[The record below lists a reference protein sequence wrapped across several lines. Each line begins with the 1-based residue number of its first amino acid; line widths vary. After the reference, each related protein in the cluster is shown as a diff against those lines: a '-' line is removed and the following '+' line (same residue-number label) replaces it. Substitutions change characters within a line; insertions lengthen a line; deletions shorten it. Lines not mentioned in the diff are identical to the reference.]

1 LRQFGLIGYPLSH
14 SFSQHFFSEKFL
26 KENIMNAQ
34 YDNFPIESIQ
44 SFAALWKEHPSLE
57 GLNVTIPYKKEVI
70 PFLQHSSPVVQAIK
84 ACNCIRKFNNE
95 LYGYNTDV
103 IGFEKSLLPFLQAH
117 HTHALI
123 LGTGGASAAVQ
134 WVLQQLNIEYQVVSR
149 KANTQELNT
158 IKENTLELNTE
169 IKYKLSYEQLNKSII
184 ESHTLIINTSPLG
197 MYPNVH
203 EAPPI
208 EYDAISPL
216 HHLYDLV
223 YNPTETLFMKNGLA
237 KGATVQNGLAM
248 LHIQAEESWAI
259 WNAKM

>member
-1 LRQFGLIGYPLSH
+1 
-14 SFSQHFFSEKFL
+14 
-26 KENIMNAQ
+26 MV
-34 YDNFPIESIQ
+34 ES
-44 SFAALWKEHPSLE
+44 
-57 GLNVTIPYKKEVI
+57 
-70 PFLQHSSPVVQAIK
+70 IK

-103 IGFEKSLLPFLQAH
+103 IGFEKSLLPFLQPH

-134 WVLQQLNIEYQVVSR
+134 WVLQKLNIQFQVVSR
-149 KANTQELNT
+149 KGNANLTYDQ
-158 IKENTLELNTE
+158 
-169 IKYKLSYEQLNKSII
+169 LSASVI

-197 MYPNVH
+197 MFPNVN

-208 EYDAISPL
+208 AYDAITAQ